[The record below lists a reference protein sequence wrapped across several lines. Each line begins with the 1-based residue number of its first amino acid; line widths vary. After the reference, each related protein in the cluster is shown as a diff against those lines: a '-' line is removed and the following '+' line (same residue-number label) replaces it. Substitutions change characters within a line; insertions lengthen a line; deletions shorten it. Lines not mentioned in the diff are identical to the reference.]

1 MNNDFYN
8 LTNKL
13 ASVALYFFAFA
24 LARNLKYRIHSPL
37 QL

>member
-8 LTNKL
+8 FTNKL
-13 ASVALYFFAFA
+13 ASIALYFFAFA
-24 LARNLKYRIHSPL
+24 LARNLKNRMHSPL